1 MMVNRSIM
9 PLTPSSERTRR
20 ATRTRT
26 RSGCLPCRNRRRK
39 CDETRPRCQNCDAC
53 GDECRWGI
61 KVSFHPSRAL
71 HLSSE
76 DSTLLLAI
84 ENERTANE
92 PNVASVTV
100 GCRIIDDT
108 ETIRQ
113 YYRDSSPHSPSPP
126 PESEEEL
133 PFVDDNTP
141 ADYASHAAPI
151 PTPRSV
157 NLAHVVFAEGFQF
170 LDASPNYQEPSP
182 CTIIGSQQTYT
193 EHNSPS
199 NLPPFSLGQG
209 ISRNASPLPELVLPI
224 SKSEQAYIMAAY
236 LRETGT
242 WCETTDSEMHFTV
255 KSIHPMMKSNAFA
268 AAALALSSRQLDTLK
283 GHPQKKTLELYQYT
297 IQHLIQQDPAEAD
310 TSVLAA
316 CTLLC
321 VYEMMASS
329 VSEWRR
335 HLKGCAGLL
344 KSRGWHGSSTGIVK
358 ACFWAFARIDI
369 WAAFIIGETTLIP
382 TECWVKNDSVLSV
395 AATGDIDDYCNL
407 AILVFAKTVNMLASN
422 TSLGTL
428 GSRRTKIADSLW
440 DYIQQWRDNR
450 PTEVQPLLR
459 AHSGVSGPFPI
470 TTFTRSAA
478 ICGNTFYHACAI
490 LLLQT
495 GLVSHSTSAESELS
509 DPLWHAREIG
519 GISTWNI
526 SHANWVNHLQP
537 LYIAG
542 RAFATTPSSASQ
554 QGSGFHGCA
563 DEYAPEKIALL
574 KQLARIEKE
583 TGWKTSDRS
592 QELRNLWGLG

>member
-1 MMVNRSIM
+1 
-9 PLTPSSERTRR
+9 PS
-20 ATRTRT
+20 
-26 RSGCLPCRNRRRK
+26 
-39 CDETRPRCQNCDAC
+39 
-53 GDECRWGI
+53 
-61 KVSFHPSRAL
+61 
-71 HLSSE
+71 
-76 DSTLLLAI
+76 
-84 ENERTANE
+84 
-92 PNVASVTV
+92 
-100 GCRIIDDT
+100 
-108 ETIRQ
+108 
-113 YYRDSSPHSPSPP
+113 
-126 PESEEEL
+126 
-133 PFVDDNTP
+133 
-141 ADYASHAAPI
+141 DYVSHAVPI
-151 PTPRSV
+151 PTPGSV
-157 NLAHVVFAEGFQF
+157 NFAHVVFADGFQF
-170 LDASPNYQEPSP
+170 IDASPNYQEPSP
-182 CTIIGSQQTYT
+182 CTLIGSQQTYT
-193 EHNSPS
+193 ELDSPS
-199 NLPPFSLGQG
+199 NVPPFSLGQG

-224 SKSEQAYIMAAY
+224 RKSEQAYIMTAY

-255 KSIHPMMKSNAFA
+255 KSIHLMMKSNAFA

-358 ACFWAFARIDI
+358 ACFWAFARIGIHGPEDLRFPALIFKDI

-407 AILVFAKTVNMLASN
+407 AILAFAKTVNMLASN
-422 TSLGTL
+422 SSSGSS
-428 GSRRTKIADSLW
+428 GSRRNKMADSLW

-490 LLLQT
+490 LLLHV
-495 GLVSHSTSAESELS
+495 GFVSHSSLADPELYHFPVRNRRRDS
-509 DPLWHAREIG
+509 DFHIIPQRNSLLTPDLLQVRSTVARERDWWDFDMEHLPPLKLKR
-519 GISTWNI
+519 S
-526 SHANWVNHLQP
+526 ANWVNHLQP

-542 RAFATTPSSASQ
+542 RAFVTTPSSTSQPSQ
-554 QGSGFHGCA
+554 QGSGFHDCA
-563 DEYAPEKIALL
+563 DEYAAEKIALL

-592 QELRNLWGLG
+592 QELRKLWGLG